1 MIVMGSNMDREDSM
15 LYIKALEQGTG
26 DINWMV
32 RLSKMGLEGQIL
44 QMAKEEDNF
53 KSSLKTEQTQ
63 GFSKVKDNKEENKT
77 SRNMNT

>member
-1 MIVMGSNMDREDSM
+1 MSKASDSAKREKCVEKIVMGSNMDREDSM

-44 QMAKEEDNF
+44 QMAKEGDN
-53 KSSLKTEQTQ
+53 
-63 GFSKVKDNKEENKT
+63 
-77 SRNMNT
+77 